1 VCCFE
6 FLCLHYLSLFHAKYI
21 PGQTCFLHPVGSF
34 RIFEISESQIQQF
47 IRYVQQL
54 AETQDLQPPFPLH
67 AEKYTYR
74 VDPFDAMALNIYR
87 DKYERIL
94 PKERPARCVQRLA
107 DFPELQDAIVQ
118 VNRDNSS

>member
-1 VCCFE
+1 MLNSYQCRR
-6 FLCLHYLSLFHAKYI
+6 A
-21 PGQTCFLHPVGSF
+21 FLHPVGSF
-34 RIFEISESQIQQF
+34 RLFEISESQIQQF
-47 IRYVQQL
+47 IEYVQQL
-54 AETQDLQPPFPLH
+54 AETQDLQPSFLLQ

-87 DKYERIL
+87 DEYERII

-118 VNRDNSS
+118 INRDNSSQ